1 MTQQRIRIT
10 ITLSLIISIV
20 LVPYSVKA
28 QTSTAQASTAEPI
41 SAAART
47 SMPLVL
53 PLNDWSRLSAVEL
66 DHKLSV
72 KLRNGNKVEG
82 KLRSVSDTGLTLTVK
97 NKPTDIK
104 REDVESV
111 HLVQKKGATQATLI
125 GLGVGAGVG
134 AAAGALGRSNDDGQF
149 DFDKLDNAIHAGMI
163 VLAAG
168 AGAITGYF
176 IGRSQKKR
184 VLIYQATQP

>member
-1 MTQQRIRIT
+1 MTLRRIRIT
-10 ITLSLIISIV
+10 ITLTLIISIL
-20 LVPYSVKA
+20 LVPHSVKA
-28 QTSTAQASTAEPI
+28 QTSSAQTPTAEQ
-41 SAAART
+41 T
-47 SMPLVL
+47 STVAHATTASV
-53 PLNDWSRLSAVEL
+53 NDWARLSAVEL
-66 DHKLSV
+66 ESKLVV
-72 KLRNGNKVEG
+72 KLKDGKKVEG
-82 KLRSVSDTGLTLTVK
+82 KLSRVSDTGLTLSVK
-97 NKPTDIK
+97 SKPVEVK
-104 REDVESV
+104 RDEVASIHWV
-111 HLVQKKGATQATLI
+111 KKKGATQATLI